1 MDEMRSPS
9 YITKLDDLLYGG
21 LIKPSSI
28 LIAGSCGTGK
38 TNLCMQSLFNAAR
51 EGEKCAYVSLLSE
64 SEDKILRAMSSF
76 SFFDKN
82 FIGDKLKIFSI
93 SSDVVAKGDFAIF
106 EYINE
111 NILKDKP
118 SRVVIDT
125 MNILEDIESTF
136 DERPFHKSELR
147 AFVHNLFR
155 EFDDNDI
162 LLMATGEIPAEN
174 LDLSIWSY
182 IFDTVIVL
190 DTVNEDDSTYRFL
203 EIIKERGSDFIA
215 GKHKFSITKDGITF

>member
-1 MDEMRSPS
+1 
-9 YITKLDDLLYGG
+9 
-21 LIKPSSI
+21 
-28 LIAGSCGTGK
+28 
-38 TNLCMQSLFNAAR
+38 
-51 EGEKCAYVSLLSE
+51 
-64 SEDKILRAMSSF
+64 
-76 SFFDKN
+76 
-82 FIGDKLKIFSI
+82 
-93 SSDVVAKGDFAIF
+93 
-106 EYINE
+106 
-111 NILKDKP
+111 
-118 SRVVIDT
+118 